1 MHNKPWR
8 ELIEPYAP
16 PLEQTRLAVCEER
29 LGCPLPADYR
39 AFMLELNGAG
49 VLVDHSI
56 PLRESKEVVEVRGLF
71 CLLKETR
78 QASVE
83 EEWEFTQS
91 HTDWGMPWAL
101 RIGDDGGTGFF
112 LLAHRREFAESVF
125 FTWKEDYWR
134 IGPGRD
140 FLDGSRHP
148 DEYQFV
154 CRPFDALRKLIWR
167 FRED

>member
-1 MHNKPWR
+1 MSKPWR
-8 ELIEPYAP
+8 ELIKVYAP
-16 PLEQTRLAVCEER
+16 PLERTRLAVFEQR
-29 LGCPLPADYR
+29 IGCPLPSDYR
-39 AFMLELNGAG
+39 AFILELNGG
-49 VLVDHSI
+49 GILVDHSI
-56 PLRESKEVVEVRGLF
+56 PLPETSEEVGCRGLYR
-71 CLLKETR
+71 LLKETR

-83 EEWEFTQS
+83 EEWEFTHK

-112 LLAHRREFAESVF
+112 LLAFRGQLAGSVF
-125 FTWKEDYWR
+125 FAWKEDYWR
-134 IGPGRD
+134 IGPGRE
-140 FLDGSRHP
+140 FLDGSHHP